1 MRKNKFP
8 CQRKLL
14 RVFFKKD
21 SGIPVGIQLLK
32 VNKRNTRTRCE
43 IYSKLTIKTPERRH
57 WRHADWYEKAMAI
70 AYVMCWRVWYD
81 L

>member
-32 VNKRNTRTRCE
+32 VNKRNTRTRYE
-43 IYSKLTIKTPERRH
+43 IYSKLTIKTPNDAIGAMLTGMRRH
-57 WRHADWYEKAMAI
+57 WLLHM
-70 AYVMCWRVWYD
+70 
-81 L
+81 